1 MSQKM
6 LVALLMQ
13 TGIQSNYAAVERRR
27 RVKLFV
33 ETRLYINFFV
43 ILRYLEFY
51 AFD

>member
-27 RVKLFV
+27 RVKTFV
-33 ETRLYINFFV
+33 EIQDCTLIF
-43 ILRYLEFY
+43 L
-51 AFD
+51 